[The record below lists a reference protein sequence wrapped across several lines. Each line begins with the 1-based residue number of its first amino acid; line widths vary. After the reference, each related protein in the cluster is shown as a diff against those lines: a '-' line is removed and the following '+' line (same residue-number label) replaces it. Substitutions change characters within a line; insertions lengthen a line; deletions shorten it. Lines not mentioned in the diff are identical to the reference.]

1 MAKDIQKKKKEIA
14 QDEEFSPQVEKTFKI
29 TVRLMSWFLGVVF
42 ILVLVLPE
50 FNSPVLDKITRWIF
64 ITAIIDLMVVLLIE
78 FFADHVKT
86 FLTRILNEKSS

>member
-1 MAKDIQKKKKEIA
+1 MAKGTQKKKKEITEN
-14 QDEEFSPQVEKTFKI
+14 EEYSPRVEKTFKI
-29 TVRLMSWFLGVVF
+29 TVRLMSWFLGLVF

-64 ITAIIDLMVVLLIE
+64 IMAIIDLLVVLLIE